1 MSSIAIG
8 GEVCFKSISLWI
20 FGIVYLQ
27 TSFKMPKYN
36 PRTMTIEMDRTN
48 DIRARASCLDAVKIV
63 GIGLIMLLWVL
74 IAVAQ
79 TLFTAN
85 GNFDAE
91 P

>member
-1 MSSIAIG
+1 
-8 GEVCFKSISLWI
+8 
-20 FGIVYLQ
+20 
-27 TSFKMPKYN
+27 
-36 PRTMTIEMDRTN
+36 MTIEMDRTN